1 MFTQQTEGRYDASGK
16 RIDREQ
22 RPRPVEKEFV
32 QLKANKAV
40 AQVSS
45 KKKVDN
51 FKATVSPNVLE
62 YEVQCT
68 SINACMHVLYM
79 YTLCDSHVTIM

>member
-45 KKKVDN
+45 KKVDN

-68 SINACMHVLYM
+68 SINACMHVLY
-79 YTLCDSHVTIM
+79 TLCDSHVTIM